1 MPKNNDDLFAGFT
14 VGNRQIPS
22 APQQAVIAAGIDEK
36 DADLFEGFS
45 IGGSEIPASDVAPV
59 AQQEVVQPVAEE
71 DKAVPLSQSVPA
83 AITEAA
89 TTAGEAVESL
99 TAPETGIGDFFTGS
113 ERIAA
118 NPEAGTL
125 PEFGLTPEADSLA
138 AALQGGDTDA
148 AGKISLG
155 LISTFDEKA
164 QMDII
169 QDAIPEATFEKNKDG
184 TVFIEVPT
192 ADGGTRRS
200 VLNRP
205 GFSKQDARTVLA
217 QIAAF
222 LPSSKLAALGN
233 TLLRKIGIGAVGAGA
248 TEQGLQ
254 EVGVELGR
262 EERDPTSTAIAAV
275 TGGLSEAVVPAVQ
288 AVRQSR
294 NVARVGAQAEEI
306 DLVAG
311 NVAAAREAA
320 EETGIPLFQAQQTGI
335 PSQLERQSFIASL
348 PAGTQSAVTGLRR
361 QNRAASDAVEDFL
374 GSIAPDEAVVTGAER
389 FRTASQNAVR
399 AIERIR
405 SEAASPIYK
414 QAFRRQRKGQLAP
427 IDTAQIELKMS
438 RISQQFDQ
446 NGQIARNMNSALQKI
461 ENANGNL
468 QMLHLAK
475 IELDQTLE
483 AFGADAVGNTTKRFL
498 TDIKTD
504 LVNELVG
511 QSPSYRAARDEF
523 IRLSPEVTRVR
534 DSIIG
539 KVANL
544 DDVQLKT
551 ASDKIFDAGQTNP
564 AVVADA
570 RRIIGD
576 VDPNAWNELL
586 RVHIEKK
593 LGTIKPAQE
602 GETLQNIPGQLSRAL
617 FPNEKST
624 RVLMNSLDAD
634 GRRNVTFLRTALGR
648 ASQGRP
654 GGSQTAAREEIKKEL
669 RGGVV
674 QSIRNFISSPLRTT
688 SEIGEDM
695 AFNNRVR
702 LLARTMYD
710 PQWRAEMG
718 NIRRLNP
725 NSPAAARAMTQ
736 LLNDIESTEG
746 EK

>member
-45 IGGSEIPASDVAPV
+45 IGGSEVPASDVAPV
-59 AQQEVVQPVAEE
+59 ARQEVVQSVAEE

-99 TAPETGIGDFFTGS
+99 TAPETGVGDFFTGS

-118 NPEAGTL
+118 NPELGTA
-125 PEFGLTPEADSLA
+125 PEFADTPE
-138 AALQGGDTDA
+138 GNTV
-148 AGKISLG
+148 KIALG
-155 LISTFDEKA
+155 LLSTFDTKA
-164 QMDII
+164 QQDII
-169 QDAIPEATFEKNKDG
+169 KEAIPDVKFETTADGSVIIEA
-184 TVFIEVPT
+184 PT
-192 ADGGTRRS
+192 EDGGTRRS

-205 GFSKQDARTVLA
+205 GFSPQDLMTSFAQVLSF
-217 QIAAF
+217 IPAAKI
-222 LPSSKLAALGN
+222 SSLGK
-233 TLLRKIGIGAVGAGA
+233 TLLKKVGIGAAASGA

-262 EERDPTSTAIAAV
+262 AERDPTSTAIAAV
-275 TGGLSEAVVPAVQ
+275 TGGLSEAVVPAIQ

-294 NVARVGAQAEEI
+294 QASRVGAQAAEI

-311 NVAAAREAA
+311 NVATAREAA
-320 EETGIPLFQAQQTGI
+320 EETGIPIFQAQQTLI
-335 PSQLERQSFIASL
+335 PSQLERQSFVASL

-374 GSIAPDEAVVTGAER
+374 GTIAPDEAVVTGAER

-427 IDTAQIELKMS
+427 IDTAQIELKMA

-446 NGQIARNMNSALQKI
+446 NGQIARNMNSALEKV

-475 IELDQTLE
+475 TEIDQTIE
-483 AFGADAVGNTTKRFL
+483 TFGVDAVGNTTRRFL

-504 LVNELVG
+504 LVDELVR

-523 IRLSPEVTRVR
+523 IRLSPEVTRIR

-539 KVANL
+539 KVAKL
-544 DDVQLKT
+544 DDIQLKT

-576 VDPNAWNELL
+576 VDPDAWNELL

-593 LGTIKPAQE
+593 LGVIKPVQE

-736 LLNDIESTEG
+736 LLNDIESTEV

>member
-45 IGGSEIPASDVAPV
+45 IGGSEVPASDVAPV
-59 AQQEVVQPVAEE
+59 AQQEVVQPAEE
-71 DKAVPLSQSVPA
+71 VAQPLSEAVPEVVSQVA
-83 AITEAA
+83 AK
-89 TTAGEAVESL
+89 AGEAIEQI
-99 TAPETGIGDFFTGS
+99 TAPETGVGDFFTGS

-118 NPEAGTL
+118 TPELGTA
-125 PEFGLTPEADSLA
+125 PEFGTTPEADSLA
-138 AALQGGDTDA
+138 AALSGGDTDA

-169 QDAIPEATFEKNKDG
+169 QDAIPEVEFERTPDG
-184 TVFIEVPT
+184 SVFIEVPT

-205 GFSKQDARTVLA
+205 GFSKQDARTALA

-222 LPSSKLAALGN
+222 WPGARLAALGN

-262 EERDPTSTAIAAV
+262 TERDPTSTAIAAV

-294 NVARVGAQAEEI
+294 NASRVGAQAEEI

-348 PAGTQSAVTGLRR
+348 PAGTQSAVTGLRT
-361 QNRAASDAVEDFL
+361 QNRAAGDAVEDFL

-475 IELDQTLE
+475 IELDQTIE

-544 DDVQLKT
+544 DDTQLKQV
-551 ASDKIFDAGQTNP
+551 SGKIFDAGETNP
-564 AVVADA
+564 TVVANA
-570 RRIIGD
+570 RRIISD
-576 VDPNAWNELL
+576 VDPGAWNEIL
-586 RVHIEKK
+586 RVELEKR
-593 LGTIKPAQE
+593 LGAMSAQTGE
-602 GETLQNIPGQLSRAL
+602 GSIQNIPGQLFRAL
-617 FPNEKST
+617 GFNSEKKT
-624 RVLMNSLDAD
+624 RVLRNSLDEE
-634 GRRNVTFLRTALGR
+634 GRRNLSFLETALDRGM
-648 ASQGRP
+648 QGRP

-736 LLNDIESTEG
+736 LLNDIESTEV